1 MKITV
6 MSSNVWGNC
15 PDDRPIADRDDKMA
29 AVYLRYLP
37 DSIGLQEC
45 SLMLRYEKQNLFS
58 LIEKE
63 YTEIQVT
70 PTNEDKNNYT
80 PIVYRP
86 SKLELIDSGWLYF
99 SGLNDMGSKSVTWA
113 LFLHK
118 ETNTHFIHINTHYY
132 WTKDPEGQEARIS
145 NSHELTGLYKD
156 IIKKYPYPVV
166 ITGDFNCRTDSEPI
180 KALFDAGLAEARLC
194 AKQPVI
200 PYRSSH
206 KYPEID
212 DSDPENITY
221 PVSHLPNAEIET
233 SIDHIFVTPSFTVD
247 KYHTVIDKEALESS
261 DHCPLIV
268 YLEA

>member
-70 PTNEDKNNYT
+70 PTNEGKNNYT

-132 WTKDPEGQEARIS
+132 WTKKSG
-145 NSHELTGLYKD
+145 TGILK
-156 IIKKYPYPVV
+156 
-166 ITGDFNCRTDSEPI
+166 
-180 KALFDAGLAEARLC
+180 
-194 AKQPVI
+194 
-200 PYRSSH
+200 
-206 KYPEID
+206 
-212 DSDPENITY
+212 
-221 PVSHLPNAEIET
+221 
-233 SIDHIFVTPSFTVD
+233 
-247 KYHTVIDKEALESS
+247 
-261 DHCPLIV
+261 
-268 YLEA
+268 